1 MCESVWKQEGKL
13 QMQEPERALKV
24 WSYRSCDEKPGGG
37 ALLGTENPGGAE
49 ILVLATPSTKKQKK
63 ID

>member
-1 MCESVWKQEGKL
+1 
-13 QMQEPERALKV
+13 MQEPERALKV